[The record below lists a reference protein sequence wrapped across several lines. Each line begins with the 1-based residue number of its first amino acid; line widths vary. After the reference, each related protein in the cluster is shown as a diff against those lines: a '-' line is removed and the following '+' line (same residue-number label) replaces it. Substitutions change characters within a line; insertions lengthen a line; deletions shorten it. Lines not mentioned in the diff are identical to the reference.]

1 MAGATTSRRKGEA
14 TLRLIV
20 LDSIVVVGRRDEDM
34 EGVEVKVGA
43 VVLIRKVAQLR
54 QLGDPLSR

>member
-1 MAGATTSRRKGEA
+1 MAGATTLRLKGEA

-20 LDSIVVVGRRDEDM
+20 LDSIVVGEEDV
-34 EGVEVKVGA
+34 EGVRSGLTAV

>member
-1 MAGATTSRRKGEA
+1 MAGATTLRRKGEA

-20 LDSIVVVGRRDEDM
+20 LDSIVVVGRREEDK